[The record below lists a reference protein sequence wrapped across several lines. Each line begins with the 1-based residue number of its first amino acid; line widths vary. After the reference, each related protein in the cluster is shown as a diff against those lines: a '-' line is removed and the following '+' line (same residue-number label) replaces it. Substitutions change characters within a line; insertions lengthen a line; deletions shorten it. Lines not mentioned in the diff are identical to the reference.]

1 MKTLADIKRRY
12 AARESVKM
20 IWHLYQPERIGK
32 VFTPE
37 KIQTNAVMF
46 EGKYWHHYRKAA
58 QYRIDSPDVFTVLGD
73 DMAPLVSYKFIK
85 NEGEAG

>member
-12 AARESVKM
+12 ANKESVMM
-20 IWHLYQPERIGK
+20 IWHHCQPERIGL

-46 EGKYWHHYRKAA
+46 EGRYWHHYRKAT
-58 QYRIDSPDVFTVLGD
+58 QYRIDGPDTFTMLDENG
-73 DMAPLVSYKFIK
+73 PLVSYKFIE
-85 NEGEAG
+85 NGGRG